1 MKKLLWILILL
12 VSAITTIAQSASF
25 NFTAGAYSVSGW
37 TNVSGDPSTAVR
49 TGTASGI
56 TVSSVAT
63 ANWSENP
70 NGNNSAYNGGGVT
83 NGTFFP
89 AGVMLNHWYQY
100 GAYTASY
107 NALAPQLSVTG
118 LNKDSVYTLKM
129 TGSFVLGI
137 NQYYTLNPIR
147 YTVAGKVINGFI
159 DVNGDSNAI
168 AGATF
173 QNIAP
178 DSTGKIRIY
187 VNTYGGTNVA
197 SICGLQVITG
207 YTVPK
212 SATVILTSPAN
223 GTIFSEGGNVALTA
237 SATDTSG
244 TIDRVDFY
252 AGSTKIGSDSVA
264 PFTMTWV
271 NPDPGNYT
279 LSAKAIDGS
288 GNVST
293 SSANIV
299 VESLNYFWSTTGNIA
314 TSGDNFFVG
323 TVDTNRLAFRTNNV
337 ERMTILKDGTIGIGT
352 KTTYGY
358 ALAVNGTA
366 IFTKAK
372 VKTAGTWPDYVFKP
386 DYKLPDLKDLER
398 YLKEHQHLPD
408 IAPEKTVQREGI
420 DIAEQQAA
428 LLKKVEELTLYL
440 IQQNKKIEAQQKEI
454 DELKARIKTK
464 H

>member
-1 MKKLLWILILL
+1 MKKLFLILIVL
-12 VSAITTIAQSASF
+12 VSAITTMAQSASF
-25 NFTAGAYSVSGW
+25 NFTAGAHSVSGW

-56 TVSSVAT
+56 MVSSVAT

-70 NGNNSAYNGGGVT
+70 SGNNSAYDGGGVT

-89 AGVMLNHWYQY
+89 AAVMINHWYNF
-100 GAYTASY
+100 GAYTGTY
-107 NALAPQLSVTG
+107 NALMPQLSVTG
-118 LNKDSVYTLKM
+118 LSKDSVYTLKM

-147 YTVAGKVINGFI
+147 YTVAGKVVNGFI
-159 DVNGDSNAI
+159 DVNGDSNVT

-187 VNTYGGTNVA
+187 VNTYGGANVA
-197 SICGLQVITG
+197 SVCGLQVITG
-207 YTVPK
+207 HTTPK

-252 AGSTKIGSDSVA
+252 AGSTKIGSDSLP
-264 PFTMTWV
+264 PFVMTWV
-271 NPDPGNYT
+271 NPDPGSYT

-288 GNVST
+288 GNIST
-293 SSANIV
+293 SSANII

-314 TSGDNFFVG
+314 TSGDTFFVG

-372 VKTAGTWPDYVFKP
+372 VKAAGTWPDYVFKP
-386 DYKLPDLKDLER
+386 DYKLLDLKDLEC

-408 IAPEKTVQREGI
+408 IAPEKTVLREGI

-440 IQQNKKIEAQQKEI
+440 IEQNKKIEAQQKEI
-454 DELKARIKTK
+454 DELKVRIKTK
-464 H
+464 K